1 MEYEATQIQTALQL
15 LEGLAVSGT
24 DNMKRIIF
32 IKQILENPKEKNND
46 SIETG
51 FNGK

>member
-1 MEYEATQIQTALQL
+1 MEYELTQIQTALQL
-15 LEGLAVSGT
+15 LEGLAVKGT

-32 IKQILENPKEKNND
+32 IKQILENPKERKD
-46 SIETG
+46 GSIETG